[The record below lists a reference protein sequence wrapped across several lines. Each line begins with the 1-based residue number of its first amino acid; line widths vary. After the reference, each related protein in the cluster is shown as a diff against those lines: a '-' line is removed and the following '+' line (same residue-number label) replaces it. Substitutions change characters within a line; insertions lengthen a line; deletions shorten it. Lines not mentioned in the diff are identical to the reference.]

1 MIMIMSFGM
10 TAFAAEATTDPAV
23 QASLDAYGKIKTAME
38 NKDLEALRAATA
50 EFENNNNKL
59 SEEQEEEL
67 TVIIGEELID
77 VLFTAGAVEGMAD
90 AKEAFLADK
99 NVETAMY
106 YVDNYEML
114 VINAEWGTD
123 TAALITDMIPDGQAV
138 YEEALGFVPGENV
151 LKVYD
156 AYEALRN
163 AVDFQW
169 YDADFLAA
177 MEGFEAVLDIYNEL
191 TDEEMAQ
198 LAALIGEESA
208 EDAYSAILSDWITAN
223 VVRAMGELYEEY
235 VNNPSEET
243 AQAFIEYYDSIYN
256 DPAYVDE
263 DLRAAVEGFF
273 WDIHDV
279 YEEAKAFA
287 GDDEASDDEVYDDET
302 TGTDGDI
309 TVEDEK
315 DASPKTGDEASVI
328 LPLTCML
335 AAAAVVVAAK
345 RRRA

>member
-10 TAFAAEATTDPAV
+10 TAFADEATTDPAV
-23 QASLDAYGKIKTAME
+23 QVSLDAYGKIKTAME
-38 NKDLEALRAATA
+38 NKDLEGLRAATE
-50 EFENNNNKL
+50 EFENNNNEL
-59 SEEQEEEL
+59 SEEQEAEL
-67 TVIIGEELID
+67 QALIGDELMD
-77 VLFTAGAVEGMAD
+77 VLLNAGAVEGMAD
-90 AKEAFLADK
+90 AKDAFLADK
-99 NVETAMY
+99 NAETAMY

-138 YEEALGFVPGENV
+138 YEEAKGYLPGENV
-151 LKVYD
+151 LKVYN
-156 AYEALRN
+156 AYEALRT
-163 AVDFQW
+163 AVDGGW

-243 AQAFIEYYDSIYN
+243 AQAFVEYYDSIYN
-256 DPAYVDE
+256 DPEYVDE

-279 YEEAKAFA
+279 YEEAKELAA
-287 GDDEASDDEVYDDET
+287 SGETLDD
-302 TGTDGDI
+302 TDKDTDKDMNI

-315 DASPKTGDEASVI
+315 DASPKTGDETSVI
-328 LPLTCML
+328 LPLTCMF